1 MENIM
6 ETKKKSNRKN
16 ILILAGVLIA
26 VLGLLVFMAFAF
38 WGLGDKIRHMS
49 YTKISSSEDLYKIKE
64 KPDGKFLLTSDIDM
78 SNIEWIPFPLA
89 EHSMETVIRSRT

>member
-38 WGLGDKIRHMS
+38 WGMGD
-49 YTKISSSEDLYKIKE
+49 
-64 KPDGKFLLTSDIDM
+64 
-78 SNIEWIPFPLA
+78 
-89 EHSMETVIRSRT
+89 